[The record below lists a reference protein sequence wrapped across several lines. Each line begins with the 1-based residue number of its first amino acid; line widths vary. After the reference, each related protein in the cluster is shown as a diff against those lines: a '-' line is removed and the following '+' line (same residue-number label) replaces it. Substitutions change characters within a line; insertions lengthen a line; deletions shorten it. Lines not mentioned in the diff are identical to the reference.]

1 MGFQTTLT
9 ILNDAMNEIDADP
22 VGWWEK
28 TRHEIMNHRGNGQKP
43 NSYGFK
49 GYSNAF
55 SVASFHHASVT
66 SVIAV
71 GGNHAS
77 ILGQFHNQ
85 AHHTEEYKLELL
97 KKMANELGYS
107 LTKKR
112 TKKEKV

>member
-1 MGFQTTLT
+1 MGFQTTIT
-9 ILNDAMNEIDADP
+9 ILNDALCEIDSDP
-22 VGWWEK
+22 IGWWEK
-28 TRHEIMNHRGNGQKP
+28 TRTEIMNHRGNQKP

-49 GYSNAF
+49 SYSNAF
-55 SVASFHHASVT
+55 SIASFHHASVT

-85 AHHTEEYKLELL
+85 GHHTEEYKLELL

-112 TKKEKV
+112 VKKDKV